1 MFINNGLENKK
12 GICCYLSYGGDMFK
26 EEKITLIKIKDGH
39 INLRLDDDRGAVAL
53 IFIKDDQIIIR
64 SGAVVVETTIESP
77 EIRILN

>member
-1 MFINNGLENKK
+1 
-12 GICCYLSYGGDMFK
+12 MFK
-26 EEKITLIKIKDGH
+26 EEKITLIKIKDGS

-64 SGAVVVETTIESP
+64 SSAKVVETTIESP